1 MTMRITKDQKIAG
14 IAAIGVR
21 NILQKVYDD
30 SSFNE
35 QWLAEELYWP
45 QD

>member
-14 IAAIGVR
+14 IAAISVR
-21 NILQKVYDD
+21 NVLQKVYDG

-35 QWLAEELYWP
+35 K
-45 QD
+45 